1 MRHNALTQRRTALL
15 TCSAACLAIA
25 LAIGFPL
32 LTLARSP
39 AGLFALMLTIGG
51 GLLAARGIREFADVF
66 LREPC
71 RPWYIRRGAIPFGI
85 IMLVLTN
92 ALFAAVGT
100 GLVHVLGPRAIFWG
114 LSQFLV
120 CLASEFFCIAITDLT
135 CSVTQLESRRP
146 GQPQDAGR
154 PLHRPYEANQP
165 RQVMP
170 SWPPVPRVRRDAE
183 DNRIDRTRP
192 PQGED
197 R

>member
-1 MRHNALTQRRTALL
+1 MRYNTLTQRRTALIA
-15 TCSAACLAIA
+15 CSAVCLAMA
-25 LAIGFPL
+25 LAVGFPL

-39 AGLFALMLTIGG
+39 AGFFALMLTMGG
-51 GLLAARGIREFADVF
+51 GIFAAMGLREFAEVF
-66 LREPC
+66 LSEPC

-92 ALFAAVGT
+92 ALFVAVGT

-114 LSQFLV
+114 PSQFLV

-135 CSVTQLESRRP
+135 YSVTQLVSPRP
-146 GQPQDAGR
+146 GQPQNASR
-154 PLHRPYEANQP
+154 PLHRPYEVNQP
-165 RQVMP
+165 QQFMP
-170 SWPPVPRVRRDAE
+170 SWPPVPRVKRDAE
-183 DNRIDRTRP
+183 DDRIDRTLP